1 MLKKLLNFIKVNKGD
16 KQTKEEVKDVKIEV
30 EEIKPQ
36 ENLQQD
42 ESGIADEID
51 ENQVENEYDQ
61 DEIEEKTT
69 IEDEKSCELINEED
83 EKFNELTDEEKEYI
97 KLAKIQREKKIKA
110 IDVYSNE
117 EFTFE
122 THKECSKKLGVP
134 IEYIKENLQYGY
146 TDYFG
151 EAIKFLSKKLKVD
164 ISPKKIGNKNI
175 IEVFNLL
182 HEELWNKEI
191 SEEKREEILSS
202 NNIDAIHMHYKF
214 KDLDKEYDEY
224 FKKYGKIIRRGGKK
238 RIELI
243 DKKQEV
249 IEVFKSIDDCAKF
262 FDKNKSE
269 ITNRLK
275 LGECKIGR
283 YEIKYSLRR

>member
-1 MLKKLLNFIKVNKGD
+1 MLKKLLNFIKVNKDD
-16 KQTKEEVKDVKIEV
+16 KQTKEEVKDVKSEV

-42 ESGIADEID
+42 ESDIADEID

-97 KLAKIQREKKIKA
+97 KLAKIQRGKKIKA

-214 KDLDKEYDEY
+214 EDLDKEYDEY

>member
-1 MLKKLLNFIKVNKGD
+1 MLKKLLNFIKVNKDD

-30 EEIKPQ
+30 EEIEPQ

-42 ESGIADEID
+42 ESDIADEID

-97 KLAKIQREKKIKA
+97 KLAKIQRGKKIKA

-164 ISPKKIGNKNI
+164 ISSKKIGNKNI

-214 KDLDKEYDEY
+214 EDLDKEYDEY

>member
-1 MLKKLLNFIKVNKGD
+1 MLKKLLNFIKVNKDD

-36 ENLQQD
+36 ENLKQD
-42 ESGIADEID
+42 ESDIAEEID
-51 ENQVENEYDQ
+51 DNQVTNEYDKE
-61 DEIEEKTT
+61 EIEEKV
-69 IEDEKSCELINEED
+69 IIKEEKSCELINKED
-83 EKFNELTDEEKEYI
+83 KKINELTDEEKEYI
-97 KLAKIQREKKIKA
+97 KLAKIQRGKKIKA

-117 EFTFE
+117 EFIFE

-151 EAIKFLSKKLKVD
+151 DAIKFLSKKLKVD
-164 ISPKKIGNKNI
+164 INPKKIGNKNI
-175 IEVFNLL
+175 IEVFNFL

-202 NNIDAIHMHYKF
+202 NKIDAIHMHYKF
-214 KDLDKEYDEY
+214 EDLDKEYDEY
-224 FKKYGKIIRRGGKK
+224 FKTYGKIIRRGGKK

-249 IEVFKSIDDCAKF
+249 IEVFKSVDDCAKF

-269 ITNRLK
+269 ITIRLK

>member
-1 MLKKLLNFIKVNKGD
+1 MLKKLLNFIKVNKDD

-42 ESGIADEID
+42 ESDIADEID

-97 KLAKIQREKKIKA
+97 KLAKIQRGKKIKA

-214 KDLDKEYDEY
+214 EDLDKEYDEY

>member
-1 MLKKLLNFIKVNKGD
+1 MLKKLLNFIKVNKDD

-36 ENLQQD
+36 ENLKQD
-42 ESGIADEID
+42 ESDIAEEID
-51 ENQVENEYDQ
+51 DNQVTNEYDKE
-61 DEIEEKTT
+61 EIEEKV
-69 IEDEKSCELINEED
+69 IIKEEKSCELMNKED
-83 EKFNELTDEEKEYI
+83 KKINELTDEEKEYI
-97 KLAKIQREKKIKA
+97 KLAKIQRGKKIKA

-117 EFTFE
+117 EFIFE

-151 EAIKFLSKKLKVD
+151 DAIKFLSKKLKVD
-164 ISPKKIGNKNI
+164 INPKKIGNKNI
-175 IEVFNLL
+175 IEVFNFL

-202 NNIDAIHMHYKF
+202 NKIDAIHMHYKF
-214 KDLDKEYDEY
+214 EDLDKEYDEY
-224 FKKYGKIIRRGGKK
+224 FKTYGKIIRRGGKK

-249 IEVFKSIDDCAKF
+249 IEVFKSVDDCAKF

-269 ITNRLK
+269 ITIRLK

>member
-1 MLKKLLNFIKVNKGD
+1 MLKKLLNFIKVNKDD

-30 EEIKPQ
+30 EKIKPQ

-42 ESGIADEID
+42 ESDIADDID

-97 KLAKIQREKKIKA
+97 KLAKIQRGKKIKA

-214 KDLDKEYDEY
+214 EDLDKEYDEY

>member
-1 MLKKLLNFIKVNKGD
+1 MLKKLLNFIKVNKDD

-42 ESGIADEID
+42 ESDIADEID

-97 KLAKIQREKKIKA
+97 KLAKIQRGKKIKA

-117 EFTFE
+117 EFIFE

-214 KDLDKEYDEY
+214 EDLDKEYDEY

>member
-1 MLKKLLNFIKVNKGD
+1 MLKKLLNFIKVNKDD

-36 ENLQQD
+36 ENLKQD
-42 ESGIADEID
+42 ESDIAEEID
-51 ENQVENEYDQ
+51 DNQVTNEYDKE
-61 DEIEEKTT
+61 EIEEKV
-69 IEDEKSCELINEED
+69 IIKEEKSCELINKED
-83 EKFNELTDEEKEYI
+83 KKINELTDEEKEYI
-97 KLAKIQREKKIKA
+97 KLAKIQRGKNIKA

-117 EFTFE
+117 EFIFE

-151 EAIKFLSKKLKVD
+151 DAIKFLSKKLKVD
-164 ISPKKIGNKNI
+164 INPKKIGNKNI
-175 IEVFNLL
+175 IEVFNFL

-202 NNIDAIHMHYKF
+202 NKIDAIHMHYKF
-214 KDLDKEYDEY
+214 EDLDKEYDEY
-224 FKKYGKIIRRGGKK
+224 FKTYGKIIRRGGKK

-249 IEVFKSIDDCAKF
+249 IEVFKSVDDCAKF

-269 ITNRLK
+269 ITIRLK

>member
-1 MLKKLLNFIKVNKGD
+1 MLKKLLNFIKVNKDD

-36 ENLQQD
+36 ENLKQD
-42 ESGIADEID
+42 ESDIAEEID
-51 ENQVENEYDQ
+51 DNQVTNEYDKE
-61 DEIEEKTT
+61 EIEEKV
-69 IEDEKSCELINEED
+69 IIKKEKSCELINKED
-83 EKFNELTDEEKEYI
+83 KKINELTDEEKEYI
-97 KLAKIQREKKIKA
+97 KLAKIQRGKKIKA

-117 EFTFE
+117 EFIFE

-151 EAIKFLSKKLKVD
+151 DAIKFLSKKLKVD
-164 ISPKKIGNKNI
+164 INPKKIGNKNI
-175 IEVFNLL
+175 IEVFNFL

-202 NNIDAIHMHYKF
+202 NKIDAIHMHYKF
-214 KDLDKEYDEY
+214 EDLDKEYDEY
-224 FKKYGKIIRRGGKK
+224 FKTYGKIIRRGGKK

-249 IEVFKSIDDCAKF
+249 IEVFKSVDDCAKF

-269 ITNRLK
+269 ITIRLK

>member
-1 MLKKLLNFIKVNKGD
+1 MLKKLLNFIKVNKDD

-30 EEIKPQ
+30 EETKPQ

-42 ESGIADEID
+42 ESDIADEID

-97 KLAKIQREKKIKA
+97 KLAKIQRGKKIKA

-214 KDLDKEYDEY
+214 EDLDKEYDEY

>member
-1 MLKKLLNFIKVNKGD
+1 MLKKLLNFIKVNKDD
-16 KQTKEEVKDVKIEV
+16 KQIKEKVEYIKLEV
-30 EEIKPQ
+30 EEIEPQ

-42 ESGIADEID
+42 KSYIAEEID
-51 ENQVENEYDQ
+51 YNQTENDYNKET
-61 DEIEEKTT
+61 IEEKTI
-69 IEDEKSCELINEED
+69 IEYDKSCEIINEEYKD
-83 EKFNELTDEEKEYI
+83 VNELTDEEKEYVKI
-97 KLAKIQREKKIKA
+97 AKIQRGKKIKA

-117 EFTFE
+117 EFIFE

-164 ISPKKIGNKNI
+164 INPKKIGKKNI
-175 IEVFNLL
+175 VEVFNFL

-191 SEEKREEILSS
+191 SQEKRDEILSS

-214 KDLDKEYDEY
+214 EDLDKEYDEY
-224 FKKYGKIIRRGGKK
+224 FKTYGKIIRRGGKK

-269 ITNRLK
+269 IIIRLK

-283 YEIKYSLRR
+283 YEIKYSLKR